1 MNTSCPPTHAPSA
14 SRGAPAPRGRSLPLP
29 PSPPWPF
36 GEGWLSVADEALR
49 ATHVAHCGA
58 MTLKDRPRYRDVAR
72 FLSRRAEML
81 TQLIDSLTVESRC
94 EDHLR
99 HMNAEELLTA
109 LSESEERL
117 STKVRALLATSGHK
131 LQLVKLLE
139 QECILSQA
147 SRTRIKLA
155 LLEDQ
160 VAEKH
165 AVPPGPSPD
174 VTGAAGGAEQLPHRI

>member
-1 MNTSCPPTHAPSA
+1 MNTSCPPALEPVRAAPSTRGPSHTF
-14 SRGAPAPRGRSLPLP
+14 SRPAPS
-29 PSPPWPF
+29 PS
-36 GEGWLSVADEALR
+36 GESWLAVADEGLR

-147 SRTRIKLA
+147 SRTRI
-155 LLEDQ
+155 
-160 VAEKH
+160 
-165 AVPPGPSPD
+165 
-174 VTGAAGGAEQLPHRI
+174 